1 LEKQIKYDPVADA
14 TFGGIPS
21 VKRMGFNMKPHP
33 RPKAPARNP
42 PKNPS
47 IIR

>member
-1 LEKQIKYDPVADA
+1 MEKQIKYDPVADA

-21 VKRMGFNMKPHP
+21 VERMGLNMTPPP